1 MQKALLVSAGLML
14 DKVTYSPGDK
24 SESAMD
30 RYVCIPLLT
39 KTGCGVRCSLVA
51 SNIKMTIST

>member
-1 MQKALLVSAGLML
+1 ML

>member
-30 RYVCIPLLT
+30 RYVRIPLLT

>member
-39 KTGCGVRCSLVA
+39 KTGAASDVA
-51 SNIKMTIST
+51 LWPTTSK